1 MGWSC
6 SWLTAQVARL
16 SRNLQRAAR
25 TSLVNDRG
33 VVEPSS
39 VAVVTFQRQGC
50 AGCRLIIV
58 GKLLST
64 HALETGSR
72 APIHPQV
79 LAADLANSS

>member
-6 SWLTAQVARL
+6 SWLTASVARL
-16 SRNLQRAAR
+16 SRNLQQAER

-39 VAVVTFQRQGC
+39 VAVVTLQQQGC
-50 AGCRLIIV
+50 AGCRLIVV

-64 HALETGSR
+64 HAWGTRSR

-79 LAADLANSS
+79 VAADLANSS